1 MKKEYALIKTLTK
14 IPKSVFFF
22 CFLINLSVGSVFA
35 AEAYG
40 TVGYADYADE

>member
-1 MKKEYALIKTLTK
+1 MKKEHALIKTLTK

-22 CFLINLSVGSVFA
+22 CFLINLSRSIC
-35 AEAYG
+35 